1 MVKVNN
7 INSPQLVEAV
17 LLWTGWGR
25 NAVPLRDDSLLAS
38 HFGDELASKLLKVI
52 KSLEDDFYA
61 SDARFAAADLEEMEK
76 LSVAEF
82 KGKHPAVADEI
93 SKAFSWC
100 YTFDFK

>member
-52 KSLEDDFYA
+52 KLGV
-61 SDARFAAADLEEMEK
+61 K
-76 LSVAEF
+76 
-82 KGKHPAVADEI
+82 
-93 SKAFSWC
+93 
-100 YTFDFK
+100 